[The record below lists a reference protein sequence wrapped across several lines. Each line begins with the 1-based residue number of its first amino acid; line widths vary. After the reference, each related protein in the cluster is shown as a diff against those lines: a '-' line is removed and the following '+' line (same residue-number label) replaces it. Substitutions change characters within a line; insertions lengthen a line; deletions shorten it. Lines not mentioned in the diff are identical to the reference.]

1 MYGQE
6 AESEMREWTK
16 RFDFDLN
23 FISLEDLDV
32 SSELADVLNNSENLL
47 FLFLFHLK
55 FKNS

>member
-1 MYGQE
+1 
-6 AESEMREWTK
+6 MRKWTK

-32 SSELADVLNNSENLL
+32 SRELADVLNNSEDLL

-55 FKNS
+55 YKNS

>member
-6 AESEMREWTK
+6 TESEMREWTK

-55 FKNS
+55 YKNS